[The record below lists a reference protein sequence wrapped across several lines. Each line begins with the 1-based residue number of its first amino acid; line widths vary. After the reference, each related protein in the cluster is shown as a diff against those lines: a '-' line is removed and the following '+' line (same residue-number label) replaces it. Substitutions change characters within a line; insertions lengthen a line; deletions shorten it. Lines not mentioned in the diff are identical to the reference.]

1 MKPIVKLIAFF
12 CYTFGKGVKMTLLAK
27 GEALV
32 TEYNLDEFKLYEI
45 YQ

>member
-1 MKPIVKLIAFF
+1 MRE
-12 CYTFGKGVKMTLLAK
+12 GVEMTPLAK

-45 YQ
+45 